1 MKKLF
6 LLLALL
12 PLFATAQ
19 QSGTVIQPQPLNFK
33 NVDLYAMRNVGIGTV
48 NPAVN
53 FHVVGNMR
61 LVPTGDTLA
70 NGKVLMSDA
79 SGNAHWRTLSGG
91 GGGGST
97 GPTGP
102 TGAAGAT
109 GPTGASGATGP
120 TGAAGATG
128 PTGAAGATG
137 ATGAAG
143 ATGLTGA
150 DGAANAWGL
159 LGNSGTVGA
168 TNFIGTTDNVPLI
181 VKTNNATR
189 ATFSSNGD
197 ISFDTGGDVINGTLI
212 LTDDAV
218 FNLSANYNAGSV
230 TVYGDT
236 VQGLKFVTGA
246 GELMRLAQDGNIGIG
261 TTTPTYKLDLVGDQ
275 HVSGG
280 VYFGSG
286 GQNISQGSFDN
297 GTGGNQGISLNCAV
311 NYELNW
317 QGGRLNSRYSGA
329 YVPIIIDSSKVAIG
343 TSTPVGK
350 LTVVGDINTELVSD
364 TLLNEYEARTVSGD
378 STTIVQHSASGY
390 GLASTCVSCSTS
402 TSLIATPDGNLLLQT
417 NANDGNVG
425 IGTNSP
431 AAKLDILGHV
441 KTQTYT
447 GSGWSYIDTELSPG
461 VIAIGFADTS
471 LSNDNYI
478 RIGTA
483 DISLS
488 SGNGSVGQSISLSNG
503 QVFLAGS
510 NNYTISVG
518 GTPGSD
524 YNRGLEVFSPATD
537 SVPAFNVFAN
547 SQVTPQSVFK
557 VLSNGKVGVGRANP
571 TEKVDVAGSV
581 KIDSALIITP
591 TVTSD
596 TAYTIPNNVS
606 KVVFALAGAEPT
618 GTITLP
624 ATPKEGQH
632 LDIYVKTGSVTAL
645 VINLNGLN
653 WGDGLTPP
661 TSIDGNTPIKLY
673 FTDGYWLKN

>member
-1 MKKLF
+1 MKKLI

-19 QSGTVIQPQPLNFK
+19 QSGTVTQPQPLNFK
-33 NVDLYAMRNVGIGTV
+33 NVDAYFMRNIGVGTV

-53 FHVVGNMR
+53 FHLVGNMR

-79 SGNAHWRTLSGG
+79 SGNAHWRTISGG
-91 GGGGST
+91 GGGGS
-97 GPTGP
+97 GW
-102 TGAAGAT
+102 
-109 GPTGASGATGP
+109 S
-120 TGAAGATG
+120 
-128 PTGAAGATG
+128 
-137 ATGAAG
+137 
-143 ATGLTGA
+143 LTG
-150 DGAANAWGL
+150 NA
-159 LGNSGTVGA
+159 GTVGA

-343 TSTPVGK
+343 TATPVGK

-390 GLASTCVSCSTS
+390 GLVSTCTSCSTS

-417 NANDGNVG
+417 NANDGKVG
-425 IGTNSP
+425 IGTSSP
-431 AAKLDILGHV
+431 AAKLDVLGRV

-447 GSGWSYIDTELSPG
+447 GSGWSYIDTELSAG

-471 LSNDNYI
+471 VGNDNYI

-483 DISLS
+483 DITLS
-488 SGNGSVGQSISLSNG
+488 SGNGSIGQTINLSNG
-503 QVFLAGS
+503 QVSLVGS

-518 GTPGSD
+518 GTPGND
-524 YNRGLEVFSPATD
+524 YNRGLEVFIPATD

-557 VLSNGKVGVGRANP
+557 VLSNGNVGVGHANP

-581 KIDSALIITP
+581 KIDSALIIAS

-606 KVVFALAGAEPT
+606 KVVFGYSGAQAT
-618 GTITLP
+618 ATYTLP

-653 WGDGLTPP
+653 WGDGFTPP
-661 TSIDGNTPIKLY
+661 ISIDGNTPIKLY